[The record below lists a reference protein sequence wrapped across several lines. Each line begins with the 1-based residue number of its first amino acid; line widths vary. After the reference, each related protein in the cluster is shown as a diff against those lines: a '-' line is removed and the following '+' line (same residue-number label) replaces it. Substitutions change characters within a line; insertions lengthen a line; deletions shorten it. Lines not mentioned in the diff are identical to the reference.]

1 MRALAALLALLALL
15 AAGCG
20 RERPGDSAA
29 PTTTQSD
36 EEATAGFGDED
47 IALSGRIKV
56 DGSSTVAPLV
66 TLAAEEFHKR
76 EPGVKVTV
84 GVSGTGG
91 GFERFCAGETDLSD
105 ASRPIED
112 EEKQACEK
120 KHIQHRELQVAN
132 DGISV
137 VVNPDN
143 DWAEC
148 LTVDQLKRIWEP
160 DSKVKT
166 WKDLDDSFPDEKLE
180 LFGPGT
186 DSGTFDFFTEKI
198 VGEESSSRS
207 DYSATEDDNVIVNG
221 VSGSKGGLGYLGLS
235 YVEQNA
241 GKLKAVE
248 IDGGDGCVAPSLE
261 TVQDGSYKPLS
272 RPLLIYAR
280 VDALED
286 KVQVSEFL
294 QFLLT
299 RQAAI
304 ARKAL
309 FVPLTAEQKG
319 KALTILEGA
328 GIDAGSE

>member
-1 MRALAALLALLALL
+1 MRDRRRFGQPLHGDTPRRAGMADPARTPPPTRIQIQYGLASEQGRRPRNEDYAGIWLGTPGQQATQGIV
-15 AAGCG
+15 AAV
-20 RERPGDSAA
+20 A
-29 PTTTQSD
+29 
-36 EEATAGFGDED
+36 
-47 IALSGRIKV
+47 
-56 DGSSTVAPLV
+56 DG
-66 TLAAEEFHKR
+66 
-76 EPGVKVTV
+76 V
-84 GVSGTGG
+84 G
-91 GFERFCAGETDLSD
+91 
-105 ASRPIED
+105 
-112 EEKQACEK
+112 
-120 KHIQHRELQVAN
+120 
-132 DGISV
+132 
-137 VVNPDN
+137 
-143 DWAEC
+143 
-148 LTVDQLKRIWEP
+148 
-160 DSKVKT
+160 
-166 WKDLDDSFPDEKLE
+166 
-180 LFGPGT
+180 
-186 DSGTFDFFTEKI
+186 
-198 VGEESSSRS
+198 
-207 DYSATEDDNVIVNG
+207 
-221 VSGSKGGLGYLGLS
+221 GSKGGLGYLGLS